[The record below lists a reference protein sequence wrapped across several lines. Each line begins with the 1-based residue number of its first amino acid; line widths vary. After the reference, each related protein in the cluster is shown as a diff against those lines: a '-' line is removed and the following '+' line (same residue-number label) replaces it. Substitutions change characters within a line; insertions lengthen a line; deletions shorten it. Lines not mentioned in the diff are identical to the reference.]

1 MVSPD
6 QKEMLDVLEQQRL
19 NQLQVDRV
27 LKIVIPV
34 TAFLLT
40 VICANMNIWSTI
52 FTFIVLWLAFYAV
65 SIKRWPLW
73 HWAIAIAV
81 YCIIDNVLSHGGF
94 QQRVQPAEG
103 HQDPGDRVAE
113 AGRRQLRRDLAA
125 EAKKFD
131 DKAYSAVASVGVSMS
146 F

>member
-27 LKIVIPV
+27 LKIVIPI

-52 FTFIVLWLAFYAV
+52 FTFIVLWVAFYAV

-73 HWAIAIAV
+73 HWVIAIAV
-81 YCIIDNVLSHGGF
+81 YCIIDNVLSHGEF
-94 QQRVQPAEG
+94 QQRQFGLQFGAMFIFLGIFGV
-103 HQDPGDRVAE
+103 
-113 AGRRQLRRDLAA
+113 GRRYFDRWLM
-125 EAKKFD
+125 KK
-131 DKAYSAVASVGVSMS
+131 
-146 F
+146 

>member
-6 QKEMLDVLEQQRL
+6 QKEMFDVLEQQRQ

-52 FTFIVLWLAFYAV
+52 FTFIMLWVAFYAV

-81 YCIIDNVLSHGGF
+81 YCIIDNALSHGAFKQSQFGLQF
-94 QQRVQPAEG
+94 GAMFIFLGIFGV
-103 HQDPGDRVAE
+103 
-113 AGRRQLRRDLAA
+113 GRRYFDRWLM
-125 EAKKFD
+125 KK
-131 DKAYSAVASVGVSMS
+131 
-146 F
+146 

>member
-6 QKEMLDVLEQQRL
+6 QKEMLDVLEQQRQ

-81 YCIIDNVLSHGGF
+81 YCIIDNALSHGEF
-94 QQRVQPAEG
+94 QQRQFGLQFGAMFIFLGIFGV
-103 HQDPGDRVAE
+103 
-113 AGRRQLRRDLAA
+113 GRRYFDRWLM
-125 EAKKFD
+125 KK
-131 DKAYSAVASVGVSMS
+131 
-146 F
+146 

>member
-52 FTFIVLWLAFYAV
+52 FTFIVLWVAFYAV

-73 HWAIAIAV
+73 HWVIAIAV
-81 YCIIDNVLSHGGF
+81 YCIIDNALSHGGF
-94 QQRVQPAEG
+94 QQRQFGLQFGAMFIFLGIFGV
-103 HQDPGDRVAE
+103 
-113 AGRRQLRRDLAA
+113 GRRYFDRWLM
-125 EAKKFD
+125 KK
-131 DKAYSAVASVGVSMS
+131 
-146 F
+146 

>member
-52 FTFIVLWLAFYAV
+52 FTFIVLWVAFYAV

-73 HWAIAIAV
+73 HWVIVIAV
-81 YCIIDNVLSHGGF
+81 YCIIDNVLSHGEF
-94 QQRVQPAEG
+94 QQRQFGLQFGAMFIFLGIFGV
-103 HQDPGDRVAE
+103 
-113 AGRRQLRRDLAA
+113 GRRYFDRWLM
-125 EAKKFD
+125 KK
-131 DKAYSAVASVGVSMS
+131 
-146 F
+146 

>member
-6 QKEMLDVLEQQRL
+6 QKEMLDVLEQQRQ

-73 HWAIAIAV
+73 HWVIAIAV
-81 YCIIDNVLSHGGF
+81 YCIIDNALSHGAFKQSQFGLQF
-94 QQRVQPAEG
+94 GAMFIFLGIFGV
-103 HQDPGDRVAE
+103 
-113 AGRRQLRRDLAA
+113 GRRYFDRWLM
-125 EAKKFD
+125 KK
-131 DKAYSAVASVGVSMS
+131 
-146 F
+146 

>member
-6 QKEMLDVLEQQRL
+6 QKEMLDVLEQQRQ

-81 YCIIDNVLSHGGF
+81 YCIIDNALSHGAFKQSQFGLQF
-94 QQRVQPAEG
+94 GTMFIFLGIFGV
-103 HQDPGDRVAE
+103 
-113 AGRRQLRRDLAA
+113 GRRYFDRWLM
-125 EAKKFD
+125 KK
-131 DKAYSAVASVGVSMS
+131 
-146 F
+146 

>member
-6 QKEMLDVLEQQRL
+6 QKEMLDVLEQQRQ

-52 FTFIVLWLAFYAV
+52 FTFIVLWVAFYAV

-81 YCIIDNVLSHGGF
+81 YCIIDNALSHGEF
-94 QQRVQPAEG
+94 QQRQFGLQFGAMFIFLGIFGV
-103 HQDPGDRVAE
+103 
-113 AGRRQLRRDLAA
+113 GRRYFDRWLM
-125 EAKKFD
+125 KK
-131 DKAYSAVASVGVSMS
+131 
-146 F
+146 

>member
-6 QKEMLDVLEQQRL
+6 QKEMLDVLEQQRQ

-73 HWAIAIAV
+73 HWVIAIAV
-81 YCIIDNVLSHGGF
+81 YCIIDNVLSHGEF
-94 QQRVQPAEG
+94 QQRQFGLQFGAMFIFLGIFGV
-103 HQDPGDRVAE
+103 
-113 AGRRQLRRDLAA
+113 GRRYFDRWLM
-125 EAKKFD
+125 KK
-131 DKAYSAVASVGVSMS
+131 
-146 F
+146 

>member
-6 QKEMLDVLEQQRL
+6 QKEMLDVLEQQRQ

-73 HWAIAIAV
+73 HWAIAITV
-81 YCIIDNVLSHGGF
+81 YCIIDNALSHGAFKQSQFGLQF
-94 QQRVQPAEG
+94 CAMFIFLGIFGV
-103 HQDPGDRVAE
+103 
-113 AGRRQLRRDLAA
+113 GRRYFDRWLM
-125 EAKKFD
+125 KK
-131 DKAYSAVASVGVSMS
+131 
-146 F
+146 